1 MISRRFFPPALVAC
15 AILWTPAPAAWSA
28 DKKVYPS
35 MGTIERQDARFDQLI
50 PTGAV
55 LEKLAEG
62 FDWAEGPVWDKK
74 NNCLL
79 FSDIPPNSVMK
90 WKEGEGVT
98 LFLKPSG
105 YTGTKPR
112 GGEPGSNG
120 LHFDSQGRL
129 VLCQHGDRRIARLKP
144 DRSFETLADRYD
156 GKRFNSPNDAVFKSN
171 GDLYFTDP
179 PYGLEGLNDDP
190 AKELPFNGVY
200 RLAKDGTV
208 TLLTKEMTFPN
219 GIGFSPD
226 EKTLYVAQSDPK
238 QPIWRV
244 FDVKAD
250 GTLGEQPHIRRQ
262 FAVGGRR
269 QEGDARRF
277 EGG

>member
-1 MISRRFFPPALVAC
+1 
-15 AILWTPAPAAWSA
+15 
-28 DKKVYPS
+28 
-35 MGTIERQDARFDQLI
+35 
-50 PTGAV
+50 
-55 LEKLAEG
+55 
-62 FDWAEGPVWDKK
+62 
-74 NNCLL
+74 
-79 FSDIPPNSVMK
+79 MK
-90 WKEGEGVT
+90 WKEGEGIT

-120 LHFDSQGRL
+120 LHFDGQGRL

-144 DRSFETLADRYD
+144 DNKSFETLADKYD

-190 AKELPFNGVY
+190 AKELKFNGVY

-226 EKTLYVAQSDPK
+226 EKTLYVAQSDPEG
-238 QPIWRV
+238 
-244 FDVKAD
+244 AD
-250 GTLGEQPHIRRQ
+250 LEGVRREAGWHARLVACLRRRDRLGRSRTQG
-262 FAVGGRR
+262 F
-269 QEGDARRF
+269 ARRF
-277 EGG
+277 EGGSKRKRLCHRTRRRTRLRSRRCAPGHDRHRRGDGQLRLGRRWHRAVRLRRHVPGPDQDEHQGDRVLSVAGCERGNSDCWLG